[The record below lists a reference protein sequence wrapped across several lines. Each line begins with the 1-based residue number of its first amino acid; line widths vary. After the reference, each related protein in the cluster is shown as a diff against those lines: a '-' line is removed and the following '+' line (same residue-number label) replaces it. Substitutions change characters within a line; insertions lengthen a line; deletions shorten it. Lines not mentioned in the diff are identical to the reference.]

1 MAEPGRMGFF
11 RTTLVGGILFL
22 IPVVVVIFIVE
33 KALGLLD
40 RVSDGLARAL
50 SVQDVAGIPA
60 PRLLAVLLLVAI
72 CFVAGIVARTSL
84 ARGLTE
90 HLENKLLR
98 NIPGYAFYK
107 RFGAS
112 LIGVEDRTEGDVILV
127 RIEDAWQ
134 FGFLMERTSDG
145 QIVAFVPGA
154 PDASS
159 GSVYVLTP
167 DRIRQI
173 DASMAQ
179 AVKCLHRLGRGS
191 AALLRF

>member
-1 MAEPGRMGFF
+1 MANPGRLGFI

-22 IPVVVVIFIVE
+22 VPVVVVVVIVG

-40 RVSDGLARAL
+40 RAGAALARVL
-50 SVQDVAGIPA
+50 SVNDVAGIPA
-60 PRLLAVLLLVAI
+60 PRLLAVLILVAM
-72 CFVAGIVARTSL
+72 CFLAGLVARTSV
-84 ARGLTE
+84 ARGLTQQIE
-90 HLENKLLR
+90 DRFLR
-98 NIPGYAFYK
+98 NIPGCTFYK

-112 LIGVEDRTEGDVILV
+112 LIGAEDREEGDVILV

-134 FGFLMERTSDG
+134 FGFLMERMNDG

-154 PDASS
+154 PEASS

-167 DRIRQI
+167 DRIRQVEVT
-173 DASMAQ
+173 MAQ

-191 AALLRF
+191 ASLIRF